1 MRGDVAAMH
10 RVRMAVRENRLQSIV
25 LTDDDY
31 IRAIEAPGRGWIVEA
46 DGDVVAFAIGDGSTG
61 NIWALFVHPDHEGR
75 GYGRTLHDMMVDWLW
90 EQGLERLWL
99 TTQPGTRAERFYLDA
114 GWQRQGMT
122 TSGEVRFEMTRT

>member
-114 GWQRQGMT
+114 GWQRRGMT